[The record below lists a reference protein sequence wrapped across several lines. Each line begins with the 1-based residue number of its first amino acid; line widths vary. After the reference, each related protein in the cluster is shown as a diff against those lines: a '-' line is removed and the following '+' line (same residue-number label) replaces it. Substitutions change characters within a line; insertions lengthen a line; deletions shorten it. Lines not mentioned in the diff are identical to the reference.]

1 MRSSYG
7 FKKFLQAIYVVF
19 ERIAIV
25 TSHDA
30 GVVSAS
36 RARLARD
43 ASSRVAARALDGT
56 RRAMRIFIEKN
67 RLFCASRRCARGFAR
82 FFARRRAIDRVRE

>member
-36 RARLARD
+36 RASNARD
-43 ASSRVAARALDGT
+43 ASARVTARALN
-56 RRAMRIFIEKN
+56 RALRAARIFI
-67 RLFCASRRCARGFAR
+67 
-82 FFARRRAIDRVRE
+82 